1 MDFNT
6 PFLVGLVMLED
17 MLLVLLVSVHNMFFM
32 VLLLV
37 LLLDPWENVA
47 FLQVETL
54 VLLLE
59 LLFRGKLP
67 RVFQFFS
74 FEPASASC

>member
-1 MDFNT
+1 MASLT
-6 PFLVGLVMLED
+6 PFLVGLVMLVD
-17 MLLVLLVSVHNMFFM
+17 MLLVLFLLVYDMLLM

>member
-17 MLLVLLVSVHNMFFM
+17 MLLVLLVSVHDMFFM

-67 RVFQFFS
+67 RVFQFFP

>member
-6 PFLVGLVMLED
+6 PFLVGLVMLVD
-17 MLLVLLVSVHNMFFM
+17 MLLVLLVSVHDMFFM
-32 VLLLV
+32 VLVLV
-37 LLLDPWENVA
+37 LLLDPWENVV

-54 VLLLE
+54 VLLLL

-67 RVFQFFS
+67 RVFQIFS
-74 FEPASASC
+74 FELASASC